1 MARKRGPRPGSRERL
16 IAAAEDL
23 FDRHGFHA
31 TGIDAIAEAA
41 DSTKMTL
48 YHHFVAKE
56 ALILAVLEKRDRDL
70 RAWFEA
76 ALAGAGAGAAERIAA
91 LFDAVGDHVR
101 GADFRGSL
109 FDKAAHEFPG
119 ADSAV
124 RRAAVAHKAWLFGR
138 VRALAA
144 EAGAADPV
152 TLAAGLFLLIDG
164 AITAASVTG
173 DRSAA
178 RRAKD
183 AAAILV
189 GAATGGAAAA
199 AAGAV

>member
-1 MARKRGPRPGSRERL
+1 MARKRGPRPGSRDRL
-16 IAAAEDL
+16 VQAAEDL
-23 FDRHGFHA
+23 FDRRGFHA
-31 TGIDAIAEAA
+31 TGIDAIAAAA

-48 YHHFVAKE
+48 YHHFDTKE
-56 ALILAVLEKRDRDL
+56 ALILEVLAKRDRTL

-76 ALAGAGAGAAERIAA
+76 ALAGAGASPAERIAA

-101 GADFRGSL
+101 DAAFRGSL

-124 RRAAVAHKAWLFGR
+124 RKAAVAHKAWLFGR
-138 VRALAA
+138 VRDLAA
-144 EAGAADPV
+144 AAGAADPV

-178 RRAKD
+178 RRAKT
-183 AAAILV
+183 AAEMLL
-189 GAATGGAAAA
+189 GAATAR
-199 AAGAV
+199 